1 MMDDLK
7 EKYLKILGLDA
18 DATETEINKQYDY
31 ISMRARRDKTVDFDE
46 ATKAHDYL
54 IGLNQDEPV
63 EVKKIVKTY
72 RRIWFK
78 HIGTIVSILIIF
90 ATILSIAI
98 PYFTNKDPDLTISY
112 VGDYAAKGNDD
123 IQQYLYDRMPDV
135 NKILL
140 EMMIAS
146 AAGNDVADSEESI
159 EASYVEKLSLLLIS
173 GDLEIIIC
181 DDIVY
186 RYILKYNYF
195 LPLDS
200 FLDEIGVVIPEEDRV
215 YGIESATGEK
225 VIYGV
230 DVSDVT
236 LIAEHLY
243 VNELN
248 KMILCI
254 SNESKNMDNVKAAVK
269 LLLESNITSESSN
282 N

>member
-1 MMDDLK
+1 MDELR
-7 EKYLKILGLDA
+7 EKYLKILGLDEF
-18 DATETEINKQYDY
+18 ATETQINKQYDY
-31 ISMRARRDKTVDFDE
+31 ISMRARMDKTVDFDE

-54 IGLNQDEPV
+54 LGLNQEEPV
-63 EVKKIVKTY
+63 EVKEIVKTY

-78 HIGTIVSILIIF
+78 HIGTIVTILIIF

-112 VGDYAAKGNDD
+112 VGNYTAKGSDE
-123 IQQYLYDRMPDV
+123 IQQYLYDNMPDV
-135 NKILL
+135 DKILL
-140 EMMIAS
+140 EVMIAS
-146 AAGNDVADSEESI
+146 SEGNDAAEPEESI
-159 EASYVEKLSLLLIS
+159 EASYVEKLSLLLVS

-195 LPLDS
+195 FPLDDILYE
-200 FLDEIGVVIPEEDRV
+200 LDIEIPEEDFV
-215 YGIESATGEK
+215 YGIESGTNKK

-243 VNELN
+243 ANELN
-248 KMILCI
+248 NMILCV

-269 LLLESNITSESSN
+269 LLLESNGMSETSSD
-282 N
+282 

>member
-1 MMDDLK
+1 MDELR
-7 EKYLKILGLDA
+7 EKYLKILGLDGNP
-18 DATETEINKQYDY
+18 TETQINKQYDY
-31 ISMRARRDKTVDFDE
+31 ISMRARLDKTVNFDE

-54 IGLNQDEPV
+54 VGLNQDEPV
-63 EVKKIVKTY
+63 EVRKIVKTY
-72 RRIWFK
+72 RRLWFK
-78 HIGTIVSILIIF
+78 HIGTIVTILIIF

-98 PYFTNKDPDLTISY
+98 PYFANQDPDLTISY
-112 VGDYAAKGNDD
+112 VGDYAAKSNDD
-123 IQQYLYDRMPDV
+123 IQQYLYDRMSDV
-135 NKILL
+135 DKILL
-140 EMMIAS
+140 EVMIAS
-146 AAGNDVADSEESI
+146 SEGNDATDTEESI

-195 LPLDS
+195 LPL
-200 FLDEIGVVIPEEDRV
+200 EGVLEEMDITIPEEDRV
-215 YGIESATGEK
+215 YGIESGTGEK

-254 SNESKNMDNVKAAVK
+254 SNESKNMENVKSAVK
-269 LLLESNITSESSN
+269 LLLESNMTSETSTD
-282 N
+282 